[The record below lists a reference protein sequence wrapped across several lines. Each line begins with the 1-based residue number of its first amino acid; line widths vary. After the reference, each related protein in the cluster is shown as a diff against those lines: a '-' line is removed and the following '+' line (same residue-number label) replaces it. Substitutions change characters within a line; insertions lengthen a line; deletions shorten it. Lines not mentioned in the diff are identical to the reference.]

1 MAASGVHRGRD
12 FSVSQRIT
20 SRTSLGILVAISLS
34 HLIND
39 LLQSLLPAI
48 YPLLKESFRLDFWE
62 IGLITLANQLTASL
76 LQPLVG
82 LYTDRRPQP
91 YSLAV
96 GMTCTLAG
104 LLMLAFATHL
114 PWLLAAA
121 AMVGVGSS
129 VFHPESS
136 RVARAASGGQ
146 HGLAQSLFQTGG
158 NAGSSLGP
166 LLAAFIVVGRGQS
179 SVAWFALVALAGI
192 VLLTFVGRWYAHTGA
207 KITAAGTTVGRR
219 VALPGSDVRRALLIL
234 VVLVFSKMVYLSSL
248 SSYYTFYLIHRFG
261 ISIQSAQLHLFA
273 FLAAA
278 AAGTFIG
285 GPIGDRLGRKFV
297 IWTSILGVLP
307 FTLALP
313 YVDLQWTTVLS
324 VVIGLVM
331 SSAFSAI
338 LVYAQDLVPGRVGLI
353 AGLFF
358 GLAFG
363 AGGLGAAALG
373 RLADISGIDTVF
385 HLCAWLPVLGL
396 FTAGLPNLKPM
407 PHEEPADV
415 ATA

>member
-1 MAASGVHRGRD
+1 MS
-12 FSVSQRIT
+12 
-20 SRTSLGILVAISLS
+20 SRTSIRILIAISLS
-34 HLIND
+34 HLLND
-39 LLQSLLPAI
+39 MLQSLLPAI
-48 YPLLKESFRLDFWE
+48 YPMLKESFHLDFWD
-62 IGLITLANQLTASL
+62 IGLITLSNQLTASL

-82 LYTDRRPQP
+82 LYTDRHPQP
-91 YSLAV
+91 YSLAI
-96 GMTCTLAG
+96 GMSFTLAG

-114 PWLLAAA
+114 PWLLVAA
-121 AMVGVGSS
+121 AMVGIGSS

-136 RVARAASGGQ
+136 RVARAASGGR

-166 LLAAFIVVGRGQS
+166 LLAAFIVVKRGQS
-179 SVAWFALVALAGI
+179 SVAWFAIAAAAGI
-192 VLLTFVGRWYAHTGA
+192 ALLAFVGRWYAHTGA
-207 KITAAGTTVGRR
+207 AITASTA
-219 VALPGSDVRRALLIL
+219 APRRAAQTNRHVWGALAIL
-234 VVLVFSKMVYLSSL
+234 VVLVFSKFVYLSSL

-261 ISIQSAQLHLFA
+261 ISVQSSQLHLFA
-273 FLAAA
+273 FLAAV
-278 AAGTFIG
+278 AAGTFAG
-285 GPIGDRLGRKFV
+285 GPIGDRFGRKFV
-297 IWTSILGVLP
+297 IWISILGVLP

-313 YVDLQWTTVLS
+313 YVNLTWTTVLS

-338 LVYAQDLVPGRVGLI
+338 LVYGQDLVPGRVGLV

-363 AGGLGAAALG
+363 IGGLGAAALG
-373 RLADISGIDTVF
+373 KLADVAGIETVYRICSW
-385 HLCAWLPVLGL
+385 LPALGLLTAWLPDLR
-396 FTAGLPNLKPM
+396 PI